1 MKATTK
7 ILELFEIVAGMT
19 ESEWYRASHAINRMF
34 EQKNASITSK
44 VKLDDIEAMERDFE
58 RFTP

>member
-7 ILELFEIVAGMT
+7 ILELFEVVADMT
-19 ESEWYRASHAINRMF
+19 ESEWYHASHAINRMF
-34 EQKNASITSK
+34 EQKNASITSR
-44 VKLDDIEAMERDFE
+44 VKLEDTEAMERDFE

>member
-7 ILELFEIVAGMT
+7 ILELFEVVADMT
-19 ESEWYRASHAINRMF
+19 ESEWSHAINRMF

-44 VKLDDIEAMERDFE
+44 VKLEDTEAMERDFE